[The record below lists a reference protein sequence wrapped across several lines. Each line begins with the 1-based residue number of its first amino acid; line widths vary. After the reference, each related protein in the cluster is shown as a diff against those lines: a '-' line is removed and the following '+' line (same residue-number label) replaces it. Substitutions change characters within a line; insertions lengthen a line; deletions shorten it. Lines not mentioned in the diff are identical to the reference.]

1 MDDPVW
7 VGTGPPPDLHHECEV
22 VLPLAAY
29 DANLGMRTRGELR
42 RQLRLDLPRSVV
54 LLDGVRT
61 RDASRVMS
69 RVSHPRLCTQAVLA
83 PPVEWLA
90 RQGRI
95 VHEEPR
101 SSWPVVVEVTG
112 AGRVVDVRKRLALWS
127 EDDASHVLHLGLHA
141 DANSDVA
148 VVSIHIEAAR
158 SE

>member
-1 MDDPVW
+1 MNYDAQKKSTCPRSERIAQKSPRVQHALSLSLSTMDDPVW

-90 RQGRI
+90 RQGTHRA
-95 VHEEPR
+95 R
-101 SSWPVVVEVTG
+101 GAALVVARRGGGDRRG
-112 AGRVVDVRKRLALWS
+112 ARGGRA
-127 EDDASHVLHLGLHA
+127 
-141 DANSDVA
+141 
-148 VVSIHIEAAR
+148 
-158 SE
+158 